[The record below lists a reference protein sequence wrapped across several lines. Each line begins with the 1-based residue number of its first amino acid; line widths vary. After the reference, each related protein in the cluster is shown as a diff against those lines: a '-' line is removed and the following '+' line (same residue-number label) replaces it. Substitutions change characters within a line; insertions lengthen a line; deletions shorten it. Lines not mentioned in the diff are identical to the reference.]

1 MAQTGKRQ
9 SNFLGGAAILA
20 GTVALTKVIGAI
32 YKIPLYNILGDEGTA
47 HFGVIYTIYNLI
59 LTLSTAGIPVALSRL
74 IAAAR
79 ETGRRNQVRQYFRVG
94 MGVFTLVG
102 LVFMALMLLLAQQL
116 ANMMGDYEVAAGVRV
131 LAPAV
136 LFACIISV
144 YRGYSQG
151 HKDMVPTSVSQVLEV
166 FGKLLFGL
174 ALAAFL
180 AKRGRDS
187 SDVAAGAIV
196 GVTLGL
202 GVAVPLL
209 WFFKRFTDQHRVVRV
224 STDRPLAAGLTA
236 REILRVSI
244 PIMLGS
250 SIMNIITLID
260 TKLVLARLQSGAG
273 FDYTDAKVLYGVYT
287 KALTLFNLPSAFITP
302 VVISVVPF
310 IAAHLAEK
318 RTLQAR
324 ETMESA
330 MKVTNL
336 FAMPAAAGMC
346 VLAKPIF
353 RVLYPNSNEMG
364 PQLLA
369 VLSIATFFVCTYI
382 ITNGILQASGRER
395 LALLGLP
402 VGGLIKI
409 LTNWVLVGSPK
420 VHIGGAPIGT
430 LLCYLVITG
439 LNVFFIRR
447 SLRQPPRIL
456 RISLRPLLCTLI
468 MAGST
473 WIVYGLCEKMIL
485 PVLGGG
491 KIALFVCLGLAI
503 LFGVVIYCAMAVI
516 LHAVT
521 RADMKLLPKGERIAD
536 LLHIR

>member
-1 MAQTGKRQ
+1 MAESGKQ
-9 SNFLGGAAILA
+9 SNFLKGAALLA
-20 GTVALTKVIGAI
+20 ATVAITKVIGAI

-59 LTLSTAGIPVALSRL
+59 LTVSTAGIPVALSRL

-79 ETGRRNQVRQYFRVG
+79 ETGRRNQVRQYFKVG
-94 MGVFTLVG
+94 LVTFGLVG
-102 LVFMALMLLLAQQL
+102 LACMLLMLLLAQQL
-116 ANMMGDYEVAAGVRV
+116 ADLMGDYEVAKGVRF

-151 HKDMVPTSVSQVLEV
+151 HKDMLPTSVSQILEV
-166 FGKLLFGL
+166 VGKLIFGL
-174 ALAAFL
+174 ALAAIL
-180 AKRGRDS
+180 AKAGRPS

-209 WFFKRFTDQHRVVRV
+209 TAFKRFTDRNRVVRL
-224 STDRPLAAGLTA
+224 STDAPLPPGETA
-236 REILRVSI
+236 REILKVSI

-260 TKLVLARLQSGAG
+260 TKLVLERLQSGAG
-273 FDYTDAKVLYGVYT
+273 FDYGQAKVLYGVYT

-302 VVISVVPF
+302 VVLSVVPF
-310 IAAHLAEK
+310 IAAHLAEH
-318 RTLQAR
+318 RTRPAR
-324 ETMESA
+324 EVMESA
-330 MKVTNL
+330 LKVTNL

-346 VLAKPIF
+346 VLSRPIF
-353 RVLYPNSNEMG
+353 QVLYPASNEMG

-369 VLSIATFFVCTYI
+369 VLSVATYFVCTYL

-395 LALLGLP
+395 LALVGLP

-409 LTNWVLVGSPK
+409 LTNWVLVGTPK
-420 VHIGGAPIGT
+420 IHIGGAPIGT
-430 LLCYLVITG
+430 LVCYLIITG
-439 LNVFFIRR
+439 LNLFFLRR
-447 SLRQPPRIL
+447 SLKHPPRFL
-456 RISLRPLLCTLI
+456 RVSLRPLGCTLL
-468 MAGST
+468 MAGAA
-473 WIVYGLCEKMIL
+473 WGVYGICEKIL
-485 PVLGGG
+485 LTPLGGG
-491 KIALFVCLGLAI
+491 KIAQILCLGIAI
-503 LFGVVIYCAMAVI
+503 LIGVVIYCALAVV

-521 RADMKLLPKGERIAD
+521 RKDLQLIPKGERLAD
-536 LLHIR
+536 LLHIK